1 MAEMGQSRGVDT
13 PPAVAACPLR
23 AESGQVGRQLA
34 KSALC
39 HKPTYAPQQSLCLFD
54 HPVGAAEHR
63 RRNLETKRSSGL
75 EIDDQLKFGRLL
87 DG

>member
-1 MAEMGQSRGVDT
+1 MSQMGQSLHIYT
-13 PPAVAACPLR
+13 PATYRQCPLHPK
-23 AESGQVGRQLA
+23 SDQTLA
-34 KSALC
+34 PQRNDALC